1 VVSFKFNLLNLK
13 KIKYVADIGCGNGR
27 HLKSLGMILKQA
39 EIRGFDHSIE
49 EINKLKWEFQ
59 NHKCQNNNLYQF
71 FNQDIREIE
80 LSSNSQDLVI
90 CSEVLEHVPNFKKVI
105 EECKR
110 VLKPSGVMLISV
122 PSFLPERL
130 CWNYSKK
137 YMQSPGGHIR
147 IFKREYLKKSLEDQG
162 LKIFKFHREHALHS
176 FYWIF
181 KAKNNMEDS
190 KFTKSIHELLIKQM
204 FGKARFSAYFER
216 CLNPLFGKSDCF
228 YLRK

>member
-1 VVSFKFNLLNLK
+1 MASLLLKNFLGGLVDYVCCLQPTLYGEIIKKLIKNYGLMYVRSPKTASSSIVEMFK
-13 KIKYVADIGCGNGR
+13 R
-27 HLKSLGMILKQA
+27 
-39 EIRGFDHSIE
+39 
-49 EINKLKWEFQ
+49 
-59 NHKCQNNNLYQF
+59 
-71 FNQDIREIE
+71 
-80 LSSNSQDLVI
+80 
-90 CSEVLEHVPNFKKVI
+90 NFKKVI

-190 KFTKSIHELLIKQM
+190 KFTKSIHEILIKQIVW
-204 FGKARFSAYFER
+204 
-216 CLNPLFGKSDCF
+216 
-228 YLRK
+228 